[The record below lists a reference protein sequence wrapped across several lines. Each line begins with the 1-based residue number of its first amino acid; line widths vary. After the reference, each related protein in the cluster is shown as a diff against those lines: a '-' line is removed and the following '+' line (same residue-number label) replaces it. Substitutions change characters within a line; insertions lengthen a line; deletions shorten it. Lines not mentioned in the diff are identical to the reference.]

1 MTSVIGMDGNVHYVY
16 NTENA
21 DIVAELLQKLGIF
34 GLEGLTGTDLKQINT
49 VLIPSESDA
58 IKLLDGIIIM
68 TKEGPRK
75 VFVALQEI

>member
-1 MTSVIGMDGNVHYVY
+1 MTSVIGMDGNIHYVY